1 MSALVI
7 ECTCRE
13 WWSEQWADS
22 SPFAILTAIQPDTQ
36 GLPNAPV
43 TIYVLTDNAME
54 AAQLLRIAA
63 DRLEREPSL
72 LLPIELERDSLRCSP
87 DEIKAAKAKFDGGVV

>member
-13 WWSEQWADS
+13 WWGEQWADS
-22 SPFAILTAIQPDTQ
+22 SPFAILAAIQPDTQ

-54 AAQLLRIAA
+54 AAQLLRLAA
-63 DRLEREPSL
+63 DRLQHEPGL
-72 LLPIELERDSLRCSP
+72 LVPIELEREPLRYRPNDFTEVS
-87 DEIKAAKAKFDGGVV
+87 F

>member
-1 MSALVI
+1 MSALEI

-13 WWSEQWADS
+13 WWGEQWADS
-22 SPFAILTAIQPDTQ
+22 NPFALLTSIQPDTH

-43 TIYVLTDNAME
+43 TIYVMTDNAME
-54 AAQLLRIAA
+54 AAQLLRLAA

-72 LLPIELERDSLRCSP
+72 LLAIEIEREPLRYKPNNAGCHLE
-87 DEIKAAKAKFDGGVV
+87 

>member
-13 WWSEQWADS
+13 WWGGQWADS
-22 SPFAILTAIQPDTQ
+22 APFLLFTTMQPDTH

-54 AAQLLRIAA
+54 AAQLLRLAA
-63 DRLEREPSL
+63 DRLQHEPGL
-72 LLPIELERDSLRCSP
+72 LVPIELEREQLRYRPNDFTEVS
-87 DEIKAAKAKFDGGVV
+87 F

>member
-13 WWSEQWADS
+13 WWGEQWADS

-54 AAQLLRIAA
+54 AAQLLRLAA
-63 DRLEREPSL
+63 DRLQREPSL
-72 LLPIELERDSLRCSP
+72 LVPIHLEREPLRYRPNDFTEAS
-87 DEIKAAKAKFDGGVV
+87 F

>member
-1 MSALVI
+1 MRTLVI

-13 WWSEQWADS
+13 WWNEQWADS
-22 SPFAILTAIQPDTQ
+22 APFALFTTIQPDAH

-87 DEIKAAKAKFDGGVV
+87 DEIKAARAKFDGGVI

>member
-13 WWSEQWADS
+13 WWGEQWADS
-22 SPFAILTAIQPDTQ
+22 APFALFTTMQPDAH

-54 AAQLLRIAA
+54 AAQLLRLAA

-72 LLPIELERDSLRCSP
+72 LMPIELEREPLRYRP
-87 DEIKAAKAKFDGGVV
+87 GDFTEVPF